1 MGNSSGESQ
10 WLWMWATEVK
20 IGKQKN
26 EVWGGKQESVR
37 QKEQQSILLS
47 LAARQGVFSL
57 WEWIEVLISPESW
70 DMAALCFQSVFFLGR
85 LQVVPLSEEGLMSGP
100 MDPSSYA
107 TFGSCN
113 KMGMWMAAVKTFGK
127 WAS

>member
-70 DMAALCFQSVFFLGR
+70 DTAALCFQSVFF
-85 LQVVPLSEEGLMSGP
+85 
-100 MDPSSYA
+100 
-107 TFGSCN
+107 
-113 KMGMWMAAVKTFGK
+113 
-127 WAS
+127 